1 MIYIFIPVYDITL
14 KRVLMEP
21 GKELSPSQMK
31 KIVQTTAAKNP
42 LYLKVLLNVSAV
54 KVALGV
60 SPQFFSI

>member
-54 KVALGV
+54 N
-60 SPQFFSI
+60 S

>member
-1 MIYIFIPVYDITL
+1 
-14 KRVLMEP
+14 MEP

-54 KVALGV
+54 N
-60 SPQFFSI
+60 S